1 MGTKLSDF
9 FPEQPA
15 WVERQQRLD
24 GLLNFASSALDI
36 QKSQTQGETYRSPT
50 FGIDNLAY
58 LWSKQYTQN
67 RAQMI
72 NDLFAIAST
81 VAEIRAPVMHIRN
94 EVFRRGIEWHAK
106 FSRKCVDCGQEF
118 SDEVEKC
125 TCGSTNLRF
134 PDPKQKER
142 LTPFISS
149 GNIFG
154 NSLVE
159 ISKQLEWDV
168 NVADEMYLYVAKE
181 FIADDDARKTSK
193 DLGVRSRPLEIRRL
207 NPAYI
212 EMDLNSKGLPKA
224 NHYVCLIHRDQVKKF
239 GASESG
245 HTMTEADMICP
256 ECKRQ
261 MVPIMWIYYYRG
273 AKKYLLETEV
283 CRASKFEI
291 NEIGGFSPILTIFE
305 KALTLIGMDKMAFKY
320 FFERKLPASLLMIF
334 TDDVE
339 GLRREREGILQQ
351 LAKNP
356 DYVPMMGVST
366 KQGARGR
373 ADLVR
378 LFHTFNEM
386 DYMPI
391 KNEIR
396 ERIASLWGVTPI
408 WQTAVESIG
417 GMSSQT
423 AQLVVT
429 SRVVE
434 SDQSIFNEKMFPF
447 ITEAFGIDD
456 WELRLRVPEEKAES
470 TRIQFGQQRIAAA
483 NMLHMMGFDVKLK
496 PGVKSIDDVDF
507 IVSGQAMNMQQAMGG
522 GMAGGA
528 GAPPPTPGAGGQP
541 GAGEGGKG
549 PSEMGDRGEE
559 AQAEKFPGFKLG
571 KSFEIKPWIP
581 QLMEK
586 GLIIKDIGEIK
597 IAPDG
602 TSVQMLFKSSDD
614 NMYEAMFDMKGG
626 LLGINRTKP
635 ATPGMHSHEGYE
647 TPHPSSMPHDTL
659 TARGKREDVSLSED
673 DSEDSGQ

>member
-1 MGTKLSDF
+1 MTKLNEF

-15 WVERQQRLD
+15 WVEKTQRLD
-24 GLLNFASSALDI
+24 QLINFASAAIDV
-36 QKSQTQGETYRSPT
+36 QKSQNSGNETFRSPA

-58 LWSKQYTQN
+58 LWSRQYTQN

-81 VAEIRAPVMHIRN
+81 VAEIRAPVIHIRN

-106 FSRKCVDCGQEF
+106 FSRKCTKCNQIYQ
-118 SDEVEKC
+118 DEVEKC
-125 TCGSTNLRF
+125 TACGSTELAV

-142 LTPFISS
+142 LAPFID
-149 GNIFG
+149 NCNVFG

-181 FIADDDARKTSK
+181 FIEDGED
-193 DLGVRSRPLEIRRL
+193 VRSKPLEIRRL

-224 NHYVCLIHRDQVKKF
+224 NHFTCLIHRDKVKK
-239 GASESG
+239 A
-245 HTMTEADMICP
+245 EATTADVEIEIKCP
-256 ECKRQ
+256 ECKRP
-261 MVPIMWIYYYRG
+261 MVPIMWIFYYRG
-273 AKKYLLETEV
+273 AKKYLLESEV

-291 NEIGGFSPILTIFE
+291 NELGGFSPILTIFE
-305 KALTLIGMDKMAFKY
+305 KALTLIGMDKVAFKY

-334 TDDVE
+334 TDDTE

-351 LAKNP
+351 LAKSP
-356 DYVPMMGVST
+356 DYVPMMAVSA
-366 KQGARGR
+366 KQGSRGR
-373 ADLVR
+373 AELIR
-378 LFHTFNEM
+378 LFHTFAEM

-408 WQTAVESIG
+408 WQTAVESVG

-434 SDQSIFNEKMFPF
+434 SDQSIFNDKMFPF
-447 ITEAFGIDD
+447 ITNAFGISD
-456 WELRLRVPEEKAES
+456 WELKLRVPEEKAES

-483 NMLHMMGFDVKLK
+483 NMLHMMGFSVKLK

-507 IVSGQAMNMQQAMGG
+507 IVSGEAMNMQQQMGG
-522 GMAGGA
+522 MSGAPGGA
-528 GAPPPTPGAGGQP
+528 PNSGAGGQP
-541 GAGEGGKG
+541 STEEGGQG
-549 PSEMGDRGEE
+549 PSEAGDRSGDNISD
-559 AQAEKFPGFKLG
+559 KFPGFNVG
-571 KSFEIKPWIP
+571 KSFMIKAWIP
-581 QLMEK
+581 QIIEK
-586 GLIIKDIGEIK
+586 GLYLKSITDIK
-597 IAPDG
+597 ISPDG
-602 TSVQMLFKSSDD
+602 ANVQMLFMSTDD
-614 NMYEAMFDMKGG
+614 HLYEALFNQKGD
-626 LLGINRTKP
+626 LLGINRTTP
-635 ATPGMHSHEGYE
+635 AKPGMHSHEGY
-647 TPHPSSMPHDTL
+647 PSVHPSSLPHDTL
-659 TARGKREDVSLSED
+659 TQRGKREGLNLSNDAREARED
-673 DSEDSGQ
+673 ADNDDKTSGT

>member
-1 MGTKLSDF
+1 MTKLNEF

-15 WVERQQRLD
+15 WIEKQQRLD
-24 GLLNFASSALDI
+24 QLINFASAALDI
-36 QKSQTQGETYRSPT
+36 QKSQGTGNETFRSPS

-81 VAEIRAPVMHIRN
+81 VAEIRAPVIHIRN

-106 FSRKCVDCGQEF
+106 FSRKCNKCNQEF
-118 SDEVEKC
+118 TDEVEKC
-125 TCGSTNLRF
+125 TCGSTDLRL

-142 LTPFISS
+142 LAPFID
-149 GNIFG
+149 NCNVFG

-181 FIADDDARKTSK
+181 FIGD
-193 DLGVRSRPLEIRRL
+193 GEEVRSKPLEIRRL

-224 NHYVCLIHRDQVKKF
+224 NHFVCLIHRDKVKK
-239 GASESG
+239 AEA
-245 HTMTEADMICP
+245 TTATEDTKMECP
-256 ECKRQ
+256 ECHRP
-261 MVPIMWIYYYRG
+261 MVPAMWIYYYRG
-273 AKKYLLETEV
+273 AKKYLLESEV

-291 NEIGGFSPILTIFE
+291 NELGGFSPILTIFE
-305 KALTLIGMDKMAFKY
+305 KALTLIGMDKVAFKY

-334 TDDVE
+334 TDDTE

-351 LAKNP
+351 LAKSP
-356 DYVPMMGVST
+356 DYVPMMAVSA
-366 KQGARGR
+366 KQGSRGR
-373 ADLVR
+373 AELIR
-378 LFHTFNEM
+378 LFHTFAEM

-408 WQTAVESIG
+408 WQTAVESVG

-447 ITEAFGIDD
+447 ITQAFAISD
-456 WELRLRVPEEKAES
+456 WELKLRVPEEKAES

-507 IVSGQAMNMQQAMGG
+507 IVSGQATPMQQM
-522 GMAGGA
+522 MGGA
-528 GAPPPTPGAGGQP
+528 GGMGGAANSGVGGQP
-541 GAGEGGKG
+541 SKEEGGQG
-549 PSEMGDRGEE
+549 PSEAGDRAGDNV
-559 AQAEKFPGFKLG
+559 ADKFPGFNVG
-571 KSFEIKPWIP
+571 KSFAIKPWIP
-581 QLMEK
+581 QLLEK
-586 GLIIKDIGEIK
+586 GFFLKSIADIK
-597 IAPDG
+597 ISPDG
-602 TSVQMLFKSSDD
+602 ANVQLLFNSSDD
-614 NMYEAMFDMKGG
+614 HMYEALFDQKGS

-635 ATPGMHSHEGYE
+635 ATPGMHSHQGYE
-647 TPHPSSMPHDTL
+647 TPHPSSMPHDTM
-659 TARGKREDVSLSED
+659 TERGKNADVSLSNDAREARED
-673 DSEDSGQ
+673 ADNDEKTQGT

>member
-1 MGTKLSDF
+1 MGNRLIDF
-9 FPEQPA
+9 FPEQPS
-15 WVERQQRLD
+15 WLEKQRRLD
-24 GLLNFASSALDI
+24 GLMAFATAALDL
-36 QKSQTQGETYRSPT
+36 QKSQGEKYQSPS

-81 VAEIRAPVMHIRN
+81 VAEIRAPVLHIRN

-106 FSRKCVDCGQEF
+106 FSHKCVDCGQEYT
-118 SDEVEKC
+118 DEVEKC
-125 TCGSTNLRF
+125 TCGSKNLR
-134 PDPKQKER
+134 PPNPKEKDR
-142 LTPFISS
+142 LSNYI
-149 GNIFG
+149 GNSNVFG
-154 NSLVE
+154 NSLIEVA
-159 ISKQLEWDV
+159 KQLEWDV
-168 NVADEMYLYVAKE
+168 NVADELYLYIAKE
-181 FIADDDARKTSK
+181 FIADDAAK
-193 DLGVRSRPLEIRRL
+193 DELKVRSRPLEIRRL

-212 EMDLNSKGLPKA
+212 EMDLNSRGLPKA
-224 NHYVCLIHRDQVKKF
+224 NHFVCLIHRDNVKKA
-239 GASESG
+239 GATVEG
-245 HTMTEADMICP
+245 KPDDMRCPICSRP
-256 ECKRQ
+256 
-261 MVPIMWIYYYRG
+261 MVPTMWIYYYRG
-273 AKKYLLETEV
+273 AKKYLLESEI

-291 NEIGGFSPILTIFE
+291 NEVGGFSPILTIFE

-339 GLRREREGILQQ
+339 GLRRERESLLQQ
-351 LAKNP
+351 LSKNP
-356 DYVPMMGVST
+356 DYVPMLGVSA

-373 ADLVR
+373 AELIR
-378 LFHTFNEM
+378 LFHTFSDM

-408 WQTAVESIG
+408 WQTAVESVG
-417 GMSSQT
+417 GMASQT

-434 SDQSIFNEKMFPF
+434 SDQSIFNEKIFPF
-447 ITEAFGIDD
+447 ICDAFGIGD

-507 IVSGQAMNMQQAMGG
+507 IVSGEAVNLQQQMG
-522 GMAGGA
+522 GMAGAGTSG
-528 GAPPPTPGAGGQP
+528 GAPDAGGQP
-541 GAGEGGKG
+541 GAGEGGE
-549 PSEMGDRGEE
+549 PPTEAGDRSVDSSP
-559 AQAEKFPGFKLG
+559 EKFPGFPMG

-586 GLIIKDIGEIK
+586 GILIKSIEDIK
-597 IAPDG
+597 IPETG
-602 TSVQMLFKSSDD
+602 SMVQMIFTNSSD
-614 NMYEAMFDMKGG
+614 NQMYEALFDMKGS
-626 LLGINRTKP
+626 LLGINRTQPNK
-635 ATPGMHSHEGYE
+635 PGMHSHEGYE
-647 TPHPSSMPHDTL
+647 TPHPTSLPHDTF
-659 TARGKREDVSLSED
+659 TGREKREDMRLSAGDRADLEEGAD
-673 DSEDSGQ
+673 DDDRKL